1 MTETN
6 GRRPHLVCI
15 CVCEIHGGEDDFS
28 FFSFA
33 DQIGA
38 TPGLKLTVG
47 VLGHQV
53 NYDIARVPLSAG
65 MPVVI
70 GLFYGIIGLFYI
82 EYTPRW
88 CVCLCQQV
96 CR

>member
-1 MTETN
+1 M
-6 GRRPHLVCI
+6 
-15 CVCEIHGGEDDFS
+15 CEIHGGEDDFF

-65 MPVVI
+65 MLVSFVVFI
-70 GLFYGIIGLFYI
+70 GLFYGIDRSLL
-82 EYTPRW
+82 R
-88 CVCLCQQV
+88 CL
-96 CR
+96 